1 MRRRG
6 ANQIMASTPNAQRST
21 SSVQLKTRSLNL
33 LKHDLEEL
41 NALPFPGV
49 IGIKRCIL
57 HPSPVTSRRPRIEHL
72 KRVTT
77 STKSF
82 RKCSLNSWP
91 FGDRRRRLYCA
102 HRFLRTERCSEFLC
116 RNRRNQRGE
125 DCDHRCLHVSLSFEA
140 YEHVAHNHACT
151 QYIFRWIL
159 LKRPHA
165 FSI

>member
-1 MRRRG
+1 IGLSRRLPRVR
-6 ANQIMASTPNAQRST
+6 RSECLE
-21 SSVQLKTRSLNL
+21 SLKN
-33 LKHDLEEL
+33 DLEQF
-41 NALPFPGV
+41 NALPFSRV
-49 IGIKRCIL
+49 VGIDHIKRSVSRCARSERCIL
-57 HPSPVTSRRPRIEHL
+57 YPNPVTSRRPRIEHL
-72 KRVTT
+72 KRVTA

-91 FGDRRRRLYCA
+91 CGDRRRRVDCA
-102 HRFLRTERCSEFLC
+102 HRCLRTERCAEFLC
-116 RNRRNQRGE
+116 RNRRNQRGK